1 MENKKRIE
9 EIIKEMEVAVNN
21 IGNYSG
27 YFREK
32 TIILKNISD
41 LKKELNLKE
50 KL

>member
-32 TIILKNISD
+32 QLF
-41 LKKELNLKE
+41 
-50 KL
+50 